1 MTVKNKI
8 QTKRSTDEMI
18 NDAVDRQQ
26 SWLSNRRA
34 STRAFLRKFNL
45 FTQSNLKDQES
56 EKENKESTLRDYWF
70 PITCALLVVLIA
82 IFVIFVKINAPVK
95 VVVPAVP
102 EPIIKPVDTTKPA
115 TVKKSQVTTP
125 TFDIVRIEKSGN
137 IVVSGRTVSESNVSV
152 LLNGKVI
159 ATEHTNADGE
169 FVYVPKNP
177 LKPGNYVISLVDA
190 DKNIK
195 SADSVFV
202 YISEQ
207 GAKNSVSLL
216 MTENGSKVMQSP
228 VLNDG
233 DLVVSKIDYLNTG
246 RLVVTGRGIPRLRV
260 SLTLN
265 DKYLGVARVSD
276 YKTFGLGADVGQLE
290 PGKQYTINIRLHDAK
305 GTTVASVKH
314 KFIMPESTGCE
325 DTFYTVRRGDN
336 LWIIANNF
344 LRNGLMFTIIADCN
358 DIENPDLIYPKQVL
372 QIPVKK

>member
-1 MTVKNKI
+1 M
-8 QTKRSTDEMI
+8 
-18 NDAVDRQQ
+18 
-26 SWLSNRRA
+26 
-34 STRAFLRKFNL
+34 
-45 FTQSNLKDQES
+45 
-56 EKENKESTLRDYWF
+56 
-70 PITCALLVVLIA
+70 P
-82 IFVIFVKINAPVK
+82 
-95 VVVPAVP
+95 
-102 EPIIKPVDTTKPA
+102 
-115 TVKKSQVTTP
+115 
-125 TFDIVRIEKSGN
+125 
-137 IVVSGRTVSESNVSV
+137 
-152 LLNGKVI
+152 
-159 ATEHTNADGE
+159 
-169 FVYVPKNP
+169 
-177 LKPGNYVISLVDA
+177 SLP
-190 DKNIK
+190 
-195 SADSVFV
+195 
-202 YISEQ
+202 
-207 GAKNSVSLL
+207 VSLL

-228 VLNDG
+228 ALNDS